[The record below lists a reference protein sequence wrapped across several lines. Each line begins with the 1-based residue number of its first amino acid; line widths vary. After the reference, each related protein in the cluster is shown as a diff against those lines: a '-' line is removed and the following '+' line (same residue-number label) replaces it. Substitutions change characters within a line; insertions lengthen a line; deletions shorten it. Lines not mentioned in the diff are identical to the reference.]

1 MVSKLGV
8 LYAQEDYAAAN
19 GAGVATHL
27 TTAPTVAKAN
37 AVEAEVVAAAAA
49 AVETLAVSFQ
59 DPPLTS
65 CLNIVMTVLAPPG
78 TFIPMMLSLQLQRP
92 SLHLALPATMPHA
105 KGRLLLF
112 LAKLPMKLPV
122 DGTVLLMVN
131 TRGDTAFSRRKTKR
145 HTVLPV
151 QLTLA
156 LPESNITAVVP
167 SNLHGTTITGSVEKL

>member
-8 LYAQEDYAAAN
+8 LYAQEGNAVAN
-19 GAGVATHL
+19 GGGVATHL
-27 TTAPTVAKAN
+27 STAPTVAKAN
-37 AVEAEVVAAAAA
+37 AVEAEAVAAA
-49 AVETLAVSFQ
+49 AVETLVVSFQ

-65 CLNIVMTVLAPPG
+65 CLNIVMTALAPPG

-122 DGTVLLMVN
+122 CILRIIYMYVYIEVLA
-131 TRGDTAFSRRKTKR
+131 RFSLLFYTSSLLYYVMYKLVRT
-145 HTVLPV
+145 
-151 QLTLA
+151 
-156 LPESNITAVVP
+156 ITA
-167 SNLHGTTITGSVEKL
+167 